1 MSFWVVKSGKSASS
15 KQESSNKQD
24 GSRPYD
30 VQELIDCYYRNSYHQ
45 RCINLKTICI
55 LGEGIENP
63 EVVTKLRECVRK
75 DSVFTLLQKTI
86 LDLRIF
92 GDAFWEIVQTGS
104 STEIYYMPSWTINA
118 GKDGGWV
125 QELGGKKVDFSE
137 DQVWHFREPSMLSS
151 VWGCPD
157 YLPLIEDEAIELLST
172 IKTYNKNF
180 FANNAIPDAIMFIK
194 GGDLGPST
202 DAGLR
207 KFFRDKFRGV
217 ENAAK
222 FCVAPV
228 PEGVE
233 VQLEKLQD
241 TKEGK
246 FLELQD
252 KTMMEIISCHGVP
265 PRLAGIMVPGSL
277 GGGGE
282 AAGELKIFLTT
293 QIKPLQNILGGQLDQ
308 FFTERLGMVTDISFK
323 AFDVLPSE
331 AETALNILRG

>member
-1 MSFWVVKSGKSASS
+1 MRFWVVKSASGSRQERS
-15 KQESSNKQD
+15 KKQD
-24 GSRPYD
+24 NGRPYD
-30 VQELIDCYYRNSYHQ
+30 VQDLIDCYYRNSYHQ

-55 LGEGIENP
+55 LGDGIESP
-63 EVVTKLRECVRK
+63 EVVSKLREIVRG
-75 DSVFTLLQKTI
+75 DSLFTLLQKTI

-92 GDAFWEIVQTGS
+92 GDAFWEVVETGS
-104 STEIYYMPSWTINA
+104 GIEVYHMPSWTISA

-125 QELGGKKVDFSE
+125 QENGKDKVDFSE
-137 DQVWHFREPSMLSS
+137 EQVWHFREPSMLSS
-151 VWGCPD
+151 IWGCPD

-172 IKTYNKNF
+172 IKKYNKNF
-180 FANNAIPDAIMFIK
+180 FANNAIPDGILFIK
-194 GGDLGPST
+194 GGDLGPNT
-202 DAGLR
+202 EAGLR

-217 ENAAK
+217 ENASK

-265 PRLAGIMVPGSL
+265 PRLAGIMIPGSL

-293 QIKPLQNILGGQLDQ
+293 QIKPLQNIFGGQLDQ
-308 FFTERLGMVTDISFK
+308 FFKERLGMITDISFK

-331 AETALNILRG
+331 AETALSVLRG